1 MKDKT
6 NSDQASTPG
15 GAPEKLSTMLVHPP
29 RVSPP
34 ADNPSLVAPVYQ
46 SVKFEHDTVAETLRA
61 LRGER
66 EGFFYSRSANPTTR
80 QLEQTL
86 AAMQGREDAIVCSSG
101 VGAIAQAL
109 LGLLKSGDHVLCF
122 VETYSPTR
130 TLIRRTLAR
139 YGVKHTMLS
148 IEDNDGIERV
158 LRGTPTALVIFETP
172 TNPIMRVADIA
183 HITRLARAT
192 GALTLLD
199 NTLAG
204 LHQHGDTDIDLFLHS
219 LTKYASGHGDVM
231 GGAIIGPA
239 ALIRR
244 LRPEF
249 VLLGGVLDPHAAWL
263 IQRGLKTYPLRFEAQ
278 CETAMRVAGFLE
290 THEKVT
296 RVHYP
301 GLPRHSR
308 HELAAKQMRQFGT
321 VVSFDLRAGAAAGD
335 RFADALKLFAI
346 AASMGSP
353 ESLIIPP
360 GLMGPYD
367 LPPELSALSGLD
379 PGTVRLSVGLEDAD
393 DLIADIQQALAAI

>member
-1 MKDKT
+1 MKEKT
-6 NSDQASTPG
+6 R
-15 GAPEKLSTMLVHPP
+15 LVHPP
-29 RVSPP
+29 RVAPP
-34 ADNPSLVAPVYQ
+34 EENPPLVAPVYQ
-46 SVKFEHDTVAETLRA
+46 SVKFEHETVAETLRA

-86 AAMQGREDAIVCSSG
+86 AAMQGREDAIVCGSG

-109 LGLLKSGDHVLCF
+109 LGLLKAGDHVLCF

-139 YGVKHTMLS
+139 YGVRHTMLS
-148 IEDNDGIERV
+148 IEDDAGIERV
-158 LRGTPTALVIFETP
+158 LRSTPTQLVIFESP
-172 TNPIMRVADIA
+172 TNPVTRIADIG

-204 LHQHGDTDIDLFLHS
+204 FHQHGDTDVDLFLHS

-231 GGAIIGPA
+231 GGAIIGPSS
-239 ALIRR
+239 LIRR

-249 VLLGGVLDPHAAWL
+249 ILLGGVLDPHAAWL
-263 IQRGLKTYPLRFEAQ
+263 IQRGLKTYLLRYEAQ
-278 CETAMRVAGFLE
+278 CDTALRVAQFLE
-290 THEKVT
+290 SHDKVE

-301 GLPRHSR
+301 GLPRHAR
-308 HELAAKQMRQFGT
+308 HALAARQMRHFGT

-335 RFADALKLFAI
+335 RLADQLELFAI

-360 GLMGPYD
+360 GLMGPHD
-367 LPPELSALSGLD
+367 LPAELTALSGVA
-379 PGTVRLSVGLEDAD
+379 PGTVRLSMGLEDAD
-393 DLIADIQQALAAI
+393 DLIADITQALAGI